1 MESAGFDV
9 VTGAFSYT
17 GQYIAR
23 RLMSMGRTVRTIT
36 GHADNPDPFGGVVKA
51 FPYNFDRPDDL
62 ARSLEGAATLYNTY
76 WIRFAKGKLTH
87 DMAVQNTRTLVRAA
101 ENAELQRIIHVSIT
115 NANPDSHL
123 PYFRGKGLVEEAVKG
138 SSLTHAIVRPTIIF
152 GKEDILLNNIAWTL
166 RRFPFFTMFG
176 RGDYGV
182 QPVFVEDMAELIVN
196 VGQRGDNMTVD
207 AVGPEVFT
215 FEEMVRLMALKI
227 GVKTRMLRVGPGM
240 GMFLSRI
247 VGYAVRDVTLTR
259 DEIEG
264 LMANLLVS
272 NEPPTGR
279 TRLSEWLDAH
289 ADELGRG
296 YVSELERHYRRKG

>member
-23 RLMSMGRTVRTIT
+23 RLMSMGKTVRTIT
-36 GHADNPDPFGGVVKA
+36 GHPDNPDPFGGAVKA
-51 FPYNFDRPDDL
+51 VPYNFDRPDDL

-87 DMAVQNTRTLVRAA
+87 DVAVENARTLVRAA
-101 ENAELQRIIHVSIT
+101 EIAKVRRIVHISIT

-123 PYFRGKGLVEEAVKG
+123 PYFRGKGLVEEAVKD

-152 GKEDILLNNIAWTL
+152 GREDVLLNNIAWTL

-176 RGDYGV
+176 RGDYRV
-182 QPVFVEDMAELIVN
+182 QPIYVEDLAELMVDA
-196 VGQRGDNMTVD
+196 GQRGDNMTMD
-207 AVGPEVFT
+207 AVGPEIFT
-215 FEEMVRLMALKI
+215 FEELVRLICDRI
-227 GVKTRMLRVGPGM
+227 GVKARMLHVGSQLGF
-240 GMFLSRI
+240 FLSRI

-259 DEIEG
+259 DEIDG
-264 LMANLLVS
+264 LMANLLIS
-272 NEPPTGR
+272 DEPPTGH
-279 TRLSEWLDAH
+279 TRLSEWLDVH
-289 ADELGRG
+289 ASELGRG
-296 YVSELERHYRRKG
+296 YVSELERHYRHKG